1 MADQKISDLA
11 DGGAPQDTDE
21 LVIARSGSNFSVLI
35 SALKAAIPGGVS
47 SVFTRTGAVTA
58 QSGDYTAAQVGA
70 LPSTD
75 SLSDIAAANATGAD
89 WSNNSKKI
97 TSLANGSAAQDA
109 AAFGQIPTALPPS
122 GSAGG
127 DLTGTYPNPTIGSAK
142 VTVAKLAAA
151 VTLDAIATA
160 NATAAA
166 IAMNAKKITGLANG
180 SASDDAAAF
189 GQIPTALPPN
199 GTAGGDLSGTY
210 PNPKVAKLTETSGP
224 TDLTIGTV
232 ADGQFLKRSGTTIV
246 SAATGT
252 GTVTSVTSADSSIS
266 VATTTTT
273 PVLTVAALNT
283 IATNH
288 VTSGDVSMN
297 SHKVT
302 NVTDPASAQD
312 AATKAYVD
320 AAVPGNSGGKGHITT
335 ATAVNTPADLAPGAN
350 GTVLTAD
357 STASVG
363 LKYATAGMVK
373 VFDSTLTGSATGID
387 TGANAIPA
395 GYGTLVIWVMSRTD
409 QVVVADTVGLQCNGD
424 TASNYDRQRIL
435 GTNGTASA
443 ANSLAVTSMFF
454 ETLGASAE
462 ANSCG
467 IARFTFP
474 GYDQTTFLKTGEM
487 TYAQLTLA
495 ANCRAATQAV
505 RWKSTAAIN
514 QIKLIANPG
523 GATNVVA
530 GSRLLIYV
538 TP

>member
-395 GYGTLVIWVMSRTD
+395 GYGSLMIMVVSRTD
-409 QVVVADTVGLQCNGD
+409 QAVASDTVGIQFNGD
-424 TASNYDRQRIL
+424 TGNNYDRQRIL

-443 ANSLAVTSMFF
+443 ANSLGVASMFF
-454 ETLGASAE
+454 ETTGASSE
-462 ANSCG
+462 ANSAG
-467 IARFTFP
+467 IARFMFP
-474 GYDQTTFLKTGEM
+474 SYDGTTFQKTGEM
-487 TYAQLTLA
+487 TYAALTLA
-495 ANCRAATQAV
+495 TNCRAATQAV
-505 RWKSTAAIN
+505 RWKNTAAIN
-514 QIKLIANPG
+514 QVKLIANPG
-523 GATNVVA
+523 GATNIVA